1 MSIIVD
7 CITTK
12 MRMVGVDL
20 QVLCIFEIIIVAM
33 KLLALGMMMDI
44 YVVDIGENTLV
55 HMEYMHHV
63 QLMIVRQ

>member
-1 MSIIVD
+1 MAIFVD
-7 CITTK
+7 CITRK
-12 MRMVGVDL
+12 MKIVVMYL
-20 QVLCIFEIIIVAM
+20 QVLCIFEIIIGAM

-44 YVVDIGENTLV
+44 CAVDIGENTLV